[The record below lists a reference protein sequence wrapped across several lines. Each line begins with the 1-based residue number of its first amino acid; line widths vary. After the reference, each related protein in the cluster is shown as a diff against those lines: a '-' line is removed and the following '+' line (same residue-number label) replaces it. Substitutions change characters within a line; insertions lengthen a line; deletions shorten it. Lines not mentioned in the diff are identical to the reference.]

1 MPQVRAEAA
10 RASGDRACRIG
21 IGCGVVVLRGRSSF
35 PTAES
40 GGRLL
45 RMSVLGIDIGGTK
58 LAGGIVDAEGK
69 MLLRGEVPTLARE
82 GLEPVLGRIVGLG
95 QDILESAAAGKEP
108 VQRIGVGCAG
118 PVDIRAGKVFNPPN
132 LPGWAEVPLAQRIEA
147 ALGLPAVLEN
157 DANAAALGEF
167 RYGAGKGARSLVY
180 LTVSTGIG
188 GGIILDGKVWHGL
201 KDAAGEV
208 GHMTVCPDGPVCGC
222 GNRGCLEAMASGPS
236 IARRARQAMA
246 SGRPTRLREVSQ
258 PTSADVV
265 SLAREGDAIA
275 REVWDEAVR
284 YLGIGVATVI
294 TILAPERVVLGGGV
308 TKAGDFLFEP
318 LRAEVRRRVKL
329 VPVESV
335 PILPAALGPDVGIL
349 GAAAVAMGE

>member
-1 MPQVRAEAA
+1 M
-10 RASGDRACRIG
+10 
-21 IGCGVVVLRGRSSF
+21 
-35 PTAES
+35 T
-40 GGRLL
+40 
-45 RMSVLGIDIGGTK
+45 VLGIDIGGTK
-58 LAGGIVDAEGK
+58 LAAGVVDADGK
-69 MLLRGEVPTLARE
+69 MLERGEVPTLAHE
-82 GLEPVLGRIVGLG
+82 GPEPVLERIVGLG
-95 QDILESAAAGKEP
+95 RDLLARAAARKEP
-108 VQRIGVGCAG
+108 AQRIGIGCAG
-118 PVDIRAGKVFNPPN
+118 PVDLKAGKVFNPPN
-132 LPGWAEVPLAQRIEA
+132 LPGWSEVSLVRLIES
-147 ALGLPAVLEN
+147 ALGLPAILEN

-167 RYGAGKGARSLVY
+167 RYGAGRGARSLVY
-180 LTVSTGIG
+180 FTVSTGIG

-201 KDAAGEV
+201 KYAAGEV
-208 GHMTVCPDGPVCGC
+208 GHMTVCPDGPACGC

-236 IARRARQAMA
+236 IARRAREVVA
-246 SGRPTRLREVSQ
+246 SGRPTRLCEIPK

-265 SLAREGDAIA
+265 CLAQKGDAVA

-284 YLGIGVATVI
+284 YLGIGVAAAI
-294 TILAPERVVLGGGV
+294 TILAPERIVLGGGV